1 MANKTN
7 KTETTDIV
15 EKPKRGRPRLSDE
28 EKKQRAVMRA
38 NGELESFK
46 RPDCTVQ
53 TDKGDNSKYLR
64 HALATMGMP
73 PIDIS
78 DARQVEERIQWY
90 FVHCAEDDMKP
101 TVNGLCNALG
111 IHRDTLISWRSG
123 EYRADTHQA
132 IAVKAHRVLEEL
144 LECYMQNGKINPVS
158 GIFLAKNLFGGYSDK
173 QELVLT
179 PNQSQLS
186 SADPATIEAKYA
198 ELPDVDG
205 EDE

>member
-1 MANKTN
+1 MAKTN
-7 KTETTDIV
+7 KTEIV
-15 EKPKRGRPRLSDE
+15 EQPQRGRGRPRLSDE
-28 EKKQRAVMRA
+28 EKKQRAIMRQ
-38 NGELESFK
+38 NGELPIREDHQLK
-46 RPDCTVQ
+46 TEP
-53 TDKGDNSKYLR
+53 GDNSRYLR

-78 DARQVEERIQWY
+78 DPRQVEDRINWY
-90 FVHCAEDDMKP
+90 FVHCADNDMKP

-111 IHRDTLISWRSG
+111 IHRDSLFAWRTG
-123 EYRADTHQA
+123 EYRAGTHQA

-144 LECYMQNGKINPVS
+144 WEDYMMNGKINPVS
-158 GIFLAKNLFGGYSDK
+158 GIFLGKNLFGGYSDK

-186 SADPATIEAKYA
+186 SVDPDVIEAKYA
-198 ELPDVDG
+198 ELPDMDG